1 MLGAFHRTLAL
12 LDGRV
17 AFSRPKIVT
26 HASRKNKKKQR
37 KIVEMNLSVLRE
49 GEVELAK
56 RRGTYIPFD
65 QVAVADTMDKILK
78 DPVLLEKVASKNKN
92 SPE

>member
-26 HASRKNKKKQR
+26 HAGRKNRKKQR
-37 KIVEMNLSVLRE
+37 KMVEVNLAVLRE
-49 GEVELAK
+49 GEIELAR
-56 RRGTYIPFD
+56 RRGRFIPFD
-65 QVAVADTMDKILK
+65 QVAVADAMDKILK
-78 DPVLLEKVASKNKN
+78 DPEKVEKFSSKNKN
-92 SPE
+92 